1 MAKASSRFI
10 RYNGTDSDGN
20 HVFFPETG
28 VEFKLDPNDDDTT
41 EKLNYLKNSKCL
53 KLRAITD
60 LQLVGAIQSP
70 GDPQ

>member
-1 MAKASSRFI
+1 MAKASTRFI

-20 HVFFPETG
+20 YVFFPEQG

-41 EKLNYLKNSKCL
+41 EKLNHLKNSKCL

-60 LQLVGAIQSP
+60 LQLAGAIQSP